1 MELQLLYR
9 TTKELLIGEAESI
22 MTGTFQSKHITEKE
36 DTTTPEHYLWTSVLS
51 KAAHDAIYG
60 SDWREAKLAIAW
72 FKGMGS
78 GFKEVCELAG
88 KDPNYVH
95 TKMLLP
101 IAKREN
107 HMEMVRTGQRFYVKE
122 TKPLATK
129 YHSYYRSTNATR
141 SQGKKRGRPPHKWRC
156 GAQKTKDRKMVL
168 RGMKGGRPKLYVV

>member
-1 MELQLLYR
+1 MELRLLYLIK
-9 TTKELLIGEAESI
+9 KELLIGVTESTKR
-22 MTGTFQSKHITEKE
+22 MFQQKHITEKE

-72 FKGMGS
+72 FKGMGA
-78 GFKEVCELAG
+78 GFREVCGYAG
-88 KDPNYVH
+88 KDPEYVYR
-95 TKMLLP
+95 KMVIP

-107 HMEMVRTGQRFYVKE
+107 HMEMVRNGGRLYVKE
-122 TKPLATK
+122 SKKLATQ

-141 SQGKKRGRPPHKWRC
+141 PPGKKRGRPPHKWRC
-156 GAQKTKDRKMVL
+156 GTQKKDSRMVL